1 MNTKRRKPIRKTRVL
16 FILAHISL
24 PIISWLVFYIYAN
37 ISSFGMAFT
46 DRNGV
51 FSFEN
56 FIRFFNEF
64 SLPTSQIRMALKNTL
79 LTFAI
84 ILVAYPFRVLVSFF
98 IYKKV
103 PFASIYRVLFFL
115 PSIIFSV
122 AIAMVFTRM
131 VSPTGL
137 IAELVQNIAGMED
150 VPELLADSRFANTTV
165 ILHMLWLGFPGDLI
179 IWGGTFARIPDDVLE
194 AGRMDGVSWW
204 TEFTKIIVPMVWPT
218 ISLQMVLMFCGI
230 FGASGAVFL
239 LTQGQYGTIT
249 IPAWMYL
256 QLYTNSGSVFSSN
269 AYNYLSAV
277 GMVITILAVTIS
289 LLIRKFADNF
299 FEEVEF

>member
-1 MNTKRRKPIRKTRVL
+1 MNKKRKKPIRKMRVL

-46 DRNGV
+46 DRNGII
-51 FSFEN
+51 SLEN
-56 FIRFFNEF
+56 FIRFFKEF
-64 SLPTSQIRMALKNTL
+64 YLETSQIRGALKNTL
-79 LTFAI
+79 LTFFI
-84 ILVAYPFRVLVSFF
+84 ILAAYPFRVLVSFF

-103 PFASIYRVLFFL
+103 PFAGVYRIVFFL
-115 PSIIFSV
+115 PNIIFSV

-137 IAELVQNIAGMED
+137 IAEFVQKIAGMEY

-179 IWGGTFARIPDDVLE
+179 IWGGTFARIPDDILE
-194 AGRMDGVSWW
+194 AGRIDGVSWW
-204 TEFTKIIVPMVWPT
+204 SEFTKIIVPMVWPT
-218 ISLQMVLMFCGI
+218 ISLQMVLMFCSI

-249 IPAWMYL
+249 ISAWMYL
-256 QLYTNSGSVFSSN
+256 QLYTNAGSVFSSN

-277 GMVITILAVTIS
+277 GMIITILAVTIS
-289 LLIRKFADNF
+289 LFIRKIADSF